1 MDNKPKTTIRT
12 RRETRSET
20 KVEQLTV
27 VGGSVEGVIDVD
39 KETIDLP
46 RKRTR
51 RGNIEMPSVQ
61 TRRNNT
67 NRKVEMQENSNTST
81 VVKPAVD
88 PQMTTKKDNW
98 KGFWIN

>member
-1 MDNKPKTTIRT
+1 M
-12 RRETRSET
+12 RSET
-20 KVEQLTV
+20 KVEQVTI

-51 RGNIEMPSVQ
+51 KGNIEMPSVQ

-67 NRKVEMQENSNTST
+67 NRKVEMPANSNTT
-81 VVKPAVD
+81 LVVKPTVD
-88 PQMTTKKDNW
+88 PQMTAKKYNW
-98 KGFWIN
+98 KGF